1 MITDSGE
8 SSRSKLFPINFLQ
21 LLRSS
26 PFGFTLVELL
36 VVIAII
42 GVLIALLLPAVQAAR
57 EAARRMQ
64 CTNHL
69 KQIGI
74 GVHNFH
80 DTMNGLPPICLYTTS
95 TGATTDQQRPTFWML
110 IYPFVEQTPL
120 YEKLTSYQT
129 GSSPVV
135 IGFNNVFGN
144 VWWNSLSTED
154 RNGFGSVSFY
164 RCPTR
169 RGSGPQIYYDPTVA
183 TDAIN
188 CTCDGYLGGPL
199 GDYAA
204 VIAWKTGSD
213 WYNHE
218 KDTHLHLSPSPF
230 RTAITLNTA
239 KPGEWQC
246 RDTMAWLQDG
256 TSNQFVIGEKHIAE
270 GGIGNTLPT
279 MSEKRIHGD
288 FPYHATGNHRSIGP
302 ARPIV
307 KFYVDET
314 SYSAIPLANDK
325 KTSSGE
331 LIHDLV
337 RGGFG
342 SWHPGIANFLIG
354 DDSVRSIPNT
364 TGTAILKALAIVDD
378 GVAVSLP

>member
-1 MITDSGE
+1 MLCF
-8 SSRSKLFPINFLQ
+8 SSNFRSKSRRN
-21 LLRSS
+21 
-26 PFGFTLVELL
+26 GFTLVELL

-64 CTNHL
+64 CTNHV

-95 TGATTDQQRPTFWML
+95 TGSATTDQQRPTFWML
-110 IYPFVEQTPL
+110 IYPFVEQAAL

-129 GSSPVV
+129 GTSTIVT
-135 IGFNNVFGN
+135 GFNNVFGN
-144 VWWNSLSTED
+144 VWWNSLLAEE
-154 RNGFGSVSFY
+154 RNGFGSVPFY

-169 RGSGPQIYYDPTVA
+169 RGSGPQIYYEPTVA

-188 CTCDGYLGGPL
+188 CKCDSFLGGPL

-204 VIAWKTGSD
+204 VVVWKNNAN
-213 WYNHE
+213 WWEHE
-218 KDTHLHLSPSPF
+218 KDSYLNYSSSPL
-230 RTAITLNTA
+230 RIAITLDTA

-246 RDTMAWLQDG
+246 RDTMSWWQDG
-256 TSNQFVIGEKHIAE
+256 TSNQFVVGEKHVAQ

-279 MSEKRIHGD
+279 TAEKRIHGD

-302 ARPIV
+302 ARPMV
-307 KFYVDET
+307 KSYVSET
-314 SYSAIPLANDK
+314 SYSAIPIANNK
-325 KTSSGE
+325 EPTAGE
-331 LIHDLV
+331 MIHDPV

-354 DDSVRSIPNT
+354 DGSVRSVPNP
-364 TGTAILKALAIVDD
+364 TGTAILKALAMVDD
-378 GVAVSLP
+378 GVSVSLP